1 VTEGPLAITVKAE
14 GKLLGGAVGQTIR
27 FYRDHPRIDFETEVK
42 DIPDKTV
49 VLVEFPLAEPI
60 LETRRGIPFGFSH
73 GAWSKPNPQLAG
85 FADGI
90 LAAIRW
96 SHYQSARGGVALL
109 DRGLPGR
116 ELTGNTPT
124 LLLLN
129 ALDIYMGY
137 PCAWLS
143 GRGKQRLSYALMAHD
158 GDWKDARIPQQA
170 WEFNAPPVVLAGV
183 GQNKP
188 CSFVSTSDNVIVEAL
203 RREGADI
210 ELRLVECLGRQG
222 TATVCIGLLHGAT
235 VMTDLTGNHPRPL
248 DPGPEYRLPVRP
260 QQIVT
265 LRLKATQPVP
275 AVEPLRRWDALVPE
289 KKREALNRY
298 VKNRK
303 GHPPAGDGS
312 APPILPDDVGSSLTL
327 GKKAKVSNVYH
338 NMPAH
343 GAGMAVDADP
353 GTRWACDAGVFQGW
367 LEVDL
372 GKPETIGRAY
382 LSEAYDRV
390 REFELQHQREGQW
403 QTFARGTTIGVNKE
417 MTFDPVTARI
427 VRLNVRQAT
436 DGPTLWEFHLFRP
449 KK

>member
-1 VTEGPLAITVKAE
+1 LPAGSRLAGTRCQAEAGGLTLCRPDLPSLGTTALELEAGAAEAPHSINLPAVIDTKHYQARIDPGSGALTSLKVKPSGREILTGPILLVAESAGDYHSTPRRPQRRRLADVGKGKPRLTVTEGPLAITVKAE

-143 GRGKQRLSYALMAHD
+143 GRGKQRLSYALMA
-158 GDWKDARIPQQA
+158 
-170 WEFNAPPVVLAGV
+170 
-183 GQNKP
+183 
-188 CSFVSTSDNVIVEAL
+188 T
-203 RREGADI
+203 
-210 ELRLVECLGRQG
+210 
-222 TATVCIGLLHGAT
+222 TATGRTPASPSKP
-235 VMTDLTGNHPRPL
+235 GNSM
-248 DPGPEYRLPVRP
+248 RP
-260 QQIVT
+260 QSFW
-265 LRLKATQPVP
+265 PVWG
-275 AVEPLRRWDALVPE
+275 RTSR
-289 KKREALNRY
+289 
-298 VKNRK
+298 
-303 GHPPAGDGS
+303 
-312 APPILPDDVGSSLTL
+312 APS
-327 GKKAKVSNVYH
+327 
-338 NMPAH
+338 
-343 GAGMAVDADP
+343 
-353 GTRWACDAGVFQGW
+353 
-367 LEVDL
+367 
-372 GKPETIGRAY
+372 
-382 LSEAYDRV
+382 
-390 REFELQHQREGQW
+390 
-403 QTFARGTTIGVNKE
+403 
-417 MTFDPVTARI
+417 
-427 VRLNVRQAT
+427 
-436 DGPTLWEFHLFRP
+436 
-449 KK
+449 